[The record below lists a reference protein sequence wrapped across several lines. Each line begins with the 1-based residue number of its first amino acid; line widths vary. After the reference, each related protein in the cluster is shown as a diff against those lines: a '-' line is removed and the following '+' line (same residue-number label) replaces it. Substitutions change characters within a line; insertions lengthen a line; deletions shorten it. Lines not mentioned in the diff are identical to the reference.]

1 MRYCMWTGGEARRN
15 PPPAMTNAQKT
26 YGFLRSADAR
36 VRDQIIGNITSHYG
50 ISRSEA
56 FDEVTAPDAEHLLEY
71 LTGPVRSATRVLMQ
85 RAGIA

>member
-1 MRYCMWTGGEARRN
+1 
-15 PPPAMTNAQKT
+15 MTNAQKT
-26 YGFLRSADAR
+26 YGFLRNADAR

-56 FDEVTAPDAEHLLEY
+56 FDEVTDPDAEHLLDY
-71 LTGPVRSATRVLMQ
+71 LTEPVRSATRVLMQ

>member
-1 MRYCMWTGGEARRN
+1 MRYSMETAGEALHN
-15 PPPAMTNAQKT
+15 PLQTMTNAQKT
-26 YGFLRSADAR
+26 YGFLRSADDR

-56 FDEVTAPDAEHLLEY
+56 FDEVTDPDAEHLLDY
-71 LTGPVRSATRVLMQ
+71 LTEPVRSATRVLMQ